1 MVTESAREIDVSV
14 ISDTREWTVPTWVT
28 NTCAH
33 FEVCSPRNTRN
44 VSAFPDSM
52 DCTAR
57 RGNVLKIVTIEDRA
71 VQIVSATAAKDSQ
84 DMLAS

>member
-1 MVTESAREIDVSV
+1 MT
-14 ISDTREWTVPTWVT
+14 DTKALTVPTWVT

-33 FEVCSPRNTRN
+33 FEASSPRNTRN
-44 VSAFPDSM
+44 ACVFPDSM

-57 RGNVLKIVTIEDRA
+57 RGNVLKIVTIEVLAAR
-71 VQIVSATAAKDSQ
+71 IVSATAAKDLQ